1 MIPIIIPAYEPDQRL
16 IGLLKELSEY
26 PYGPVIL
33 VNDGSGSAYE
43 DIFKAAKNLL
53 SEKAILLTHE
63 VNRGKGRALK
73 TAFQYILEHLPKATG
88 AVTADSDGQHTKK
101 SIMNVAEMI
110 LQNQGDLILG
120 VRTFDKED
128 IPWKSRFGNRLT
140 EKVFT
145 YVAGVHISDTQ
156 TGLRGIPREFMKEL
170 LTISADRFE
179 FETQMLLL
187 ASGQYKIRE
196 IPIETIYD
204 SKEDHQTHFNPL
216 KDSVKIYAVLGKWFL
231 RYTLASFSSSI
242 VDLLLF
248 TILCHFLRDQLTA
261 YVAVATVMARIISAA
276 YNYTV
281 NYKIVFKSREN
292 MGKAAWQYAL
302 LAVVQMG
309 MSALLATGGV
319 KLLPFIPEVVT
330 KAIVDTI
337 LFFAS
342 YHIQKKYVF

>member
-1 MIPIIIPAYEPDQRL
+1 M
-16 IGLLKELSEY
+16 
-26 PYGPVIL
+26 

-101 SIMNVAEMI
+101 SIMNVAEMM

-145 YVAGVHISDTQ
+145 YV
-156 TGLRGIPREFMKEL
+156 
-170 LTISADRFE
+170 
-179 FETQMLLL
+179 ETQMLLL

-281 NYKIVFKSREN
+281 NYKIVFKSKEN
-292 MGKAAWQYAL
+292 MGKAAWQYTL

>member
-1 MIPIIIPAYEPDQRL
+1 
-16 IGLLKELSEY
+16 
-26 PYGPVIL
+26 
-33 VNDGSGSAYE
+33 
-43 DIFKAAKNLL
+43 
-53 SEKAILLTHE
+53 
-63 VNRGKGRALK
+63 
-73 TAFQYILEHLPKATG
+73 
-88 AVTADSDGQHTKK
+88 
-101 SIMNVAEMI
+101 MNVAEMM

-281 NYKIVFKSREN
+281 NYKLVFKSREN